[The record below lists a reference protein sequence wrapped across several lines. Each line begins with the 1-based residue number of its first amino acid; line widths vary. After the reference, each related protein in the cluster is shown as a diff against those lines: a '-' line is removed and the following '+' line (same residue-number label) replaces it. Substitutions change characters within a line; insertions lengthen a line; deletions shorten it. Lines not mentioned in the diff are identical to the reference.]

1 MEWYG
6 PLTILPAVALIIL
19 STSTF
24 IVALNNEI
32 AVMETDPK
40 CNPEI
45 IVKKIKQLKRLG
57 IANGFLYGSALIFLI
72 AGMLKML
79 IASDKLF
86 LFTMLAGV
94 MLITVAL
101 FFLVVHSV
109 KSINIRQKHLKL

>member
-32 AVMETDPK
+32 VTMESDVK
-40 CNPEI
+40 SNPAI
-45 IVKKIKQLKRLG
+45 IMLKIKQLKRLG
-57 IANGFLYGSALIFLI
+57 IANGFLYGSALDFLI
-72 AGMLKML
+72 AGMIKMVTN
-79 IASDKLF
+79 SDNLF
-86 LFTMLAGV
+86 LFIMLLGLL
-94 MLITVAL
+94 LITLAL

-109 KSINIRQKHLKL
+109 KSINIRHKHLKI